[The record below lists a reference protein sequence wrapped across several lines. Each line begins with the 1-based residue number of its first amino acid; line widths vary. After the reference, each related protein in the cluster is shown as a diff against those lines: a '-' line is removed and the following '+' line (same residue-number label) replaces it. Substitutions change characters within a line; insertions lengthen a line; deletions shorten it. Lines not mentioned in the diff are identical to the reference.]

1 MENPCNWK
9 SDQEPDTLGS
19 ETPSKTVFEV
29 STAHKASSPVPTGPG
44 KLNTLSTRDPSEAS
58 LDHQRGSS
66 WAQREGTFAALG
78 QFPYISL
85 LSSETETNGR
95 RHKRA

>member
-1 MENPCNWK
+1 MENLCNWK

-19 ETPSKTVFEV
+19 ETPSKTAFEV

-58 LDHQRGSS
+58 LDPPVGQLV
-66 WAQREGTFAALG
+66 GTERRHVCCTW
-78 QFPYISL
+78 PISL
-85 LSSETETNGR
+85 HFTP
-95 RHKRA
+95 KF